1 MENPSRDQKHSF
13 WRAQVAASE
22 ARQGSL
28 SAFCRERGI
37 EAHALNY
44 WRAKLRAEGA
54 TPKSRT
60 LPAFIEAV
68 VEREP
73 AMARSLPDPR
83 WLAEVLLHLA
93 SGGAR

>member
-1 MENPSRDQKHSF
+1 MENPSREQKHTF

-37 EAHALNY
+37 EAHALSY
-44 WRAKLRAEGA
+44 WRAKLRAEG
-54 TPKSRT
+54 TTRKSRT

-68 VEREP
+68 VEQDP
-73 AMARSLPDPR
+73 ATARALPDPR
-83 WLAEVLLHLA
+83 WVAEVLLHLA
-93 SGGAR
+93 AGGGR

>member
-54 TPKSRT
+54 GPRSRS
-60 LPAFIEAV
+60 LPEFIEAI

-73 AMARSLPDPR
+73 VAARALPDPR
-83 WLAEVLLHLA
+83 WVAEVLMHLA